1 MRGAPTDAPLGTRD
15 FVPSDSHVS
24 CNPILPSFSQ
34 PFTNAKLALSVRTE
48 PEGVMGP
55 RADNGLRAQALA
67 QVQSQPAAVSQ

>member
-1 MRGAPTDAPLGTRD
+1 MRGAPTVAPLGTRD

-55 RADNGLRAQALA
+55 WADNGLRAQALA